1 MRVHISD
8 PRLIDDLEEFLAV
21 QLDAVHERVAINELE
36 VSPLGS
42 LNEHAAAL
50 ALDNQLRAWE
60 SAHPGVRAERRPRDQ
75 VPDGFRLEPI

>member
-1 MRVHISD
+1 MRVWISD

-42 LNEHAAAL
+42 LSESGAAM
-50 ALDNQLRAWE
+50 ALDLQLRAWE
-60 SAHPGVRAERRPRDQ
+60 EAHPGVRAEHRYS
-75 VPDGFRLEPI
+75 G